1 MASCHPVGAL
11 WHFCHTERKGFQG
24 KVGMAVGSGVF
35 VSMWLVCDVEMA
47 EVGSKRLCRMGLL
60 KEGGNGTKVWHWAWC
75 ASSAGVY
82 PAWT

>member
-1 MASCHPVGAL
+1 M
-11 WHFCHTERKGFQG
+11 
-24 KVGMAVGSGVF
+24 
-35 VSMWLVCDVEMA
+35 SMWLVCDVEMA